1 MFENRNILF
10 CILLLFV
17 FEETLSNVEKE
28 NSLTSDH
35 QSLIPKEKKLFNEFP
50 QGDDQ
55 YR

>member
-10 CILLLFV
+10 GVLLLFV
-17 FEETLSNVEKE
+17 LEKTLSNVEKE
-28 NSLTSDH
+28 NSLSSDYH
-35 QSLIPKEKKLFNEFP
+35 SLIPKEKKIFNEFP